1 MNIKFFN
8 FVFPFQFN
16 ILLLHFVANS
26 KTETMQI
33 KKKWMKS
40 KVSFFSDRKYEID
53 HLIHLNIFKG
63 NKKVKNNSFILTLPK
78 IQLKDDGIV

>member
-33 KKKWMKS
+33 KWFTYYRLIIITNKTELLGSECKISRHSLKQS
-40 KVSFFSDRKYEID
+40 SYEVVQAIVSIACICAYVWNEK
-53 HLIHLNIFKG
+53 
-63 NKKVKNNSFILTLPK
+63 
-78 IQLKDDGIV
+78 